1 MKPAGIRKEAGRQDT
16 GARAQLQHTAGGE
29 ALCVKQR
36 GSGPCT
42 PELLKHMLGKER
54 TAAPCYAA
62 GITRARSQGR
72 AVLVQ
77 HDLNVLGTW
86 ALCLARYTKRQAQRI
101 VFAIDH
107 AQSLG
112 IFPAA
117 YLKQVHFFVGIFD
130 TVRIGAR
137 QLKEPLR

>member
-1 MKPAGIRKEAGRQDT
+1 MKPTGMRKQAGGQDT
-16 GARAQLQHTAGGE
+16 GASAQLQYTAGGE
-29 ALCVKQR
+29 ALCVKER
-36 GSGPCT
+36 GSGPCA
-42 PELLKHMLGKER
+42 PELLKHVLGKER
-54 TAAPCYAA
+54 AAAPCYAA
-62 GITRARSQGR
+62 GITSARSQGR

-86 ALCLARYTKRQAQRI
+86 ALCLARYTKRHAQRI